1 MKNITIV
8 LIIYLISP
16 RLSAQVKTDAVS
28 IFKMQIFLDKKN
40 TEFRCMDSTSVKG
53 DSLYRSFCDVVE
65 LKLDTLKI
73 TGNYDLTKSATAPK
87 YKFYRLLE
95 YRYNR
100 KLNNN
105 EQQLYW
111 IFGNRVSIVAINQK
125 TGVSYRLKGFN
136 GNDFLGFLSDL
147 KEEYNEANDEKLTTK
162 RFLKSYKV
170 ESMDFQCLYEGL
182 ISNGIDRN
190 KYPCLKRESDPIWV
204 H

>member
-8 LIIYLISP
+8 LIIYLILP

-40 TEFRCMDSTSVKG
+40 ADFRGMDSTSVKG

-73 TGNYDLTKSATAPK
+73 TGNYDLTKSALAPK
-87 YKFYRLLE
+87 YQFYRLLE
-95 YRYNR
+95 YSYNR

-105 EQQLYW
+105 EQQFYW
-111 IFGNRVSIVAINQK
+111 IFGRGVSIIAINQK
-125 TGVSYRLKGFN
+125 TGISYRLKGFN

-147 KEEYNEANDEKLTTK
+147 KEEYKEANDEKLTTK
-162 RFLKSYKV
+162 QFLNSYKV

-182 ISNGIDRN
+182 ISSELDRN
-190 KYPCLKRESDPIWV
+190 KYPCLKRESDPVWV